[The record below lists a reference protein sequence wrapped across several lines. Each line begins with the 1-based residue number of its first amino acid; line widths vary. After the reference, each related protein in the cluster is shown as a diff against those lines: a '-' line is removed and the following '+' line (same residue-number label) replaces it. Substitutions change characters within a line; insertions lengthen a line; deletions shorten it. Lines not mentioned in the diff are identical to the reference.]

1 VKDDEVPR
9 PTLRVVSGSPT
20 PEELAA
26 LTAVMAAA
34 AAAPDDRAAPVRDRR
49 GRWGD
54 PAAAH
59 RRPLLHGPNGWRAAA
74 W

>member
-1 VKDDEVPR
+1 MSDDERRV
-9 PTLRVVSGSPT
+9 LRVVSGSPT
-20 PEELAA
+20 AEELAV

-34 AAAPDDRAAPVRDRR
+34 CARVEETAADTRSRR
-49 GRWGD
+49 GGWAD

-59 RRPLLHGPNGWRAAA
+59 RRPLLSGPNGWRAAA

>member
-1 VKDDEVPR
+1 MSDDAR
-9 PTLRVVSGSPT
+9 PVLRVVSGSPT
-20 PEELAA
+20 AAELAV

-34 AAAPDDRAAPVRDRR
+34 SGTAAQPAADARKRR
-49 GRWGD
+49 GNWAD

-59 RRPLLHGPNGWRAAA
+59 RRPLLSGPNGWRAAA

>member
-1 VKDDEVPR
+1 MSAEEPRR

-20 PEELAA
+20 AEELAV
-26 LTAVMAAA
+26 LTAVMAATTA
-34 AAAPDDRAAPVRDRR
+34 AGDEAGAPERNRR
-49 GRWGD
+49 GRWAD

-59 RRPLLHGPNGWRAAA
+59 RRPLLPGPNGWRAAA